1 MQDELSYPLSAQ
13 SLPVPLYVV
22 LEGRIVYANAAG
34 VCMLHAAS
42 ADQLLGEPFSRF
54 FQDVPAWLAA
64 ADADHAD
71 PAMPEGPQVPQAQLR
86 VGRDSCISRQ
96 NDPKAMIQK
105 GISDQDRILRRHAAR
120 IRIRSPSASAS
131 PITGQERY

>member
-1 MQDELSYPLSAQ
+1 MNANEKMFGILPAQ
-13 SLPVPLYVV
+13 EISGEIL
-22 LEGRIVYANAAG
+22 LEKYAKGGEKTVADVRRRVAKA
-34 VCMLHAAS
+34 LAS
-42 ADQLLGEPFSRF
+42 
-54 FQDVPAWLAA
+54 
-64 ADADHAD
+64 
-71 PAMPEGPQVPQAQLR
+71 MR